1 MVDEN
6 VVSIKISPKDLQL
19 ILDAQKVIND
29 TLKPY
34 LIALT
39 PEERQ
44 SKLKMGDKSNT
55 FVEKVTEYVKSN
67 PEFVPVYM
75 KVANLETDY
84 KAVNDLTLIYR
95 PTEQI
100 ASSLSDTILLSGS
113 EAFSNALTYYNSVKQ
128 AAKQNVPNAKTIY
141 DDLKKR
147 FDKMKTKKAE
157 SAELVKSNYDFM
169 P

>member
-55 FVEKVTEYVKSN
+55 F
-67 PEFVPVYM
+67 
-75 KVANLETDY
+75 
-84 KAVNDLTLIYR
+84 
-95 PTEQI
+95 
-100 ASSLSDTILLSGS
+100 SLPLL
-113 EAFSNALTYYNSVKQ
+113 
-128 AAKQNVPNAKTIY
+128 
-141 DDLKKR
+141 
-147 FDKMKTKKAE
+147 
-157 SAELVKSNYDFM
+157 
-169 P
+169 